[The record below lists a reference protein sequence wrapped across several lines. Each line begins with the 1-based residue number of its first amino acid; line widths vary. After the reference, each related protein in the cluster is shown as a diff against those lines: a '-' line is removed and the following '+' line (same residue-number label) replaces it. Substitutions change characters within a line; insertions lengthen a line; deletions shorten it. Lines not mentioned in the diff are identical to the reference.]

1 MERYID
7 IFTSVWGWITS
18 VLVFVWGGWT
28 DLFAIFLILVIL
40 DFVFGVLAG
49 FVNKEL
55 SSYRGTHGIAKKIM
69 VIFVIAVAH
78 ILDLILGTGDI
89 IRNATLSFYCVI
101 EIVSITENLAKS
113 GIPIP
118 EKVLDALQI
127 IGDKSKDK
135 KGDKDE

>member
-7 IFTSVWGWITS
+7 IFTSIWGWTTS
-18 VLVFVWGGWT
+18 LFIFIWGSWT
-28 DLFAIFLILVIL
+28 NLFAIFLVLIVL
-40 DFVFGVLAG
+40 DFIIGVLAG
-49 FVNKEL
+49 FINKEL
-55 SSYRGTHGIAKKIM
+55 SSYKGTYGIAKKVM

-101 EIVSITENLAKS
+101 EIISITENLAKS

-135 KGDKDE
+135 KGDKNE

>member
-28 DLFAIFLILVIL
+28 DLFAIFLILVVL
-40 DFVFGVLAG
+40 DFVIGVLAG

-55 SSYRGTHGIAKKIM
+55 SSYRGTYGIAKKVM

-101 EIVSITENLAKS
+101 ETVSILENLSRS
-113 GIPIP
+113 GVPIP
-118 EKVLDALQI
+118 DKVKDALKI
-127 IGDKSKDK
+127 IRDKNIK
-135 KGDKDE
+135 KGDKNE